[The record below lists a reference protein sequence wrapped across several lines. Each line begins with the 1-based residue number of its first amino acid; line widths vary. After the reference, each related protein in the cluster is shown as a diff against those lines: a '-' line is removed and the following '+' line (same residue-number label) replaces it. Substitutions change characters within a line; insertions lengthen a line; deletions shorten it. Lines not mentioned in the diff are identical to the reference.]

1 MFGDVTGSSQSFIQ
15 PMMQSF
21 NTSVK
26 QNLFTDEFRSPVSA
40 SSASQGIL
48 LALEKTT
55 GIIHLG
61 GKERISRYDFGVMLA
76 EVGNFDKRLIV
87 PKLQQEIKLTAP
99 RPPDV
104 SLNSLKAFILGYS
117 TDNIRNALAKLSC
130 LSA

>member
-1 MFGDVTGSSQSFIQ
+1 MI
-15 PMMQSF
+15 QSF

-26 QNLFTDEFRSPVSA
+26 QKLFTDEFRSPVSA